1 MMRILWVMILTLP
14 VAGCLNGPSDSALCN
29 GTRQA
34 RTDHAAA
41 LVADGGP
48 RSLVTGQAL
57 ISRMDAGCNE

>member
-1 MMRILWVMILTLP
+1 MKRISLVMTLTLLG
-14 VAGCLNGPSDSALCN
+14 AGCMSVPSTDALCD

-57 ISRMDAGCNE
+57 ISRMDAGCRE

>member
-1 MMRILWVMILTLP
+1 MILMLP
-14 VAGCLNGPSDSALCN
+14 VAGCMNVPSADAICD

-48 RSLVTGQAL
+48 FSLVTGQRL
-57 ISRMDAGCNE
+57 ISRIDAGCNE

>member
-1 MMRILWVMILTLP
+1 MILTLP
-14 VAGCLNGPSDSALCN
+14 VAGCMNAVSDSAICQ

-57 ISRMDAGCNE
+57 ISRVDAGCGG